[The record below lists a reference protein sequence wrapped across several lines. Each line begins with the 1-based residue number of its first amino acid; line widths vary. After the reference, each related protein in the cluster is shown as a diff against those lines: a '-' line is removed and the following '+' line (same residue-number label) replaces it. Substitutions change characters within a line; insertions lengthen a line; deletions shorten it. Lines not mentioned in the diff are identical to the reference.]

1 MKIFPHLATLALAV
15 TTLLP
20 TRAAAQPPD
29 ASQRSLLGSAPDT
42 AFAVVHLR
50 DDTGTCAVLHK
61 TDTVKATRSKKYF
74 VEFVVVNDC
83 ATAVWVSVTEFA
95 HYTNPGAGD
104 PFSTPAGDR
113 RRMAP
118 ANQVSNSLR
127 LRIRGDAVTGTWRYN
142 LRINDGIVDP
152 KIDIDP

>member
-1 MKIFPHLATLALAV
+1 MKVFPHLAILALAV

-29 ASQRSLLGSAPDT
+29 VSQRSLLGGAPDT

-50 DDTGTCAVLHK
+50 DDTGTCTVLHK
-61 TDTVKATRSKKYF
+61 TDTVKASRSKKFF

-83 ATAVWVSVTEFA
+83 AAAVWVSVTGFA
-95 HYTNPGAGD
+95 HYTNPGAAD

-113 RRMAP
+113 RRMVP
-118 ANQVSNSLR
+118 ANQVSNNLR
-127 LRIRGDAVTGTWRYN
+127 LRIRNDAVIGSWIYN

-152 KIDIDP
+152 KIDIDQ

>member
-1 MKIFPHLATLALAV
+1 MKVLPRLLVILALVSVFA
-15 TTLLP
+15 P
-20 TRAAAQPPD
+20 PDDAAAQPGPD
-29 ASQRSLLGSAPDT
+29 QRSLLGGAPDT

-61 TDTVKATRSKKYF
+61 TDTVKASRTRKYF

-83 ATAVWVSVTEFA
+83 ASSVWVSVTEFA
-95 HYTNPGAGD
+95 HFTNPGAGD

-113 RRMAP
+113 RRQAP

-127 LRIRGDAVTGTWRYN
+127 LRIRGDAVTGTWNFN
-142 LRINDGIVDP
+142 LRINDAIVDP